1 MHFREPHVF
10 RSRDSSR
17 STTMAN
23 GALPIRTGDAV
34 NGSSIYDASSVEE
47 IRATLAELGAREA
60 SVTARLDDLLA
71 SQKDLNRQLSR
82 LDLARAQLSSQVVAT
97 RNISNGMLSSAAS
110 TANRIS
116 GAVKKLDRE
125 QAAVKATL
133 DVVEQV
139 AELKSCVLGVTG
151 SMGAP
156 QDWETA
162 ANYLYRASQI
172 PDSVIDGAFAEE
184 IVPTAEVPDLPRQT
198 IDSAS
203 ESLCGL
209 FLREFEKAAAAG
221 NGAGV
226 TRFFKLFP
234 LIGRSDVGLDAYGR
248 YVCGGIAAR
257 ARSNMSSTQRNDGL
271 FYASTLTKLFEH
283 IAQIVDGHQPLVERH
298 YGPGSMTKVIERIQ
312 VEADVQGG
320 IILDT
325 WSEERRVSRK
335 LTEVK
340 SYPFNFLV
348 QSFLPSQKPVNV
360 SSRTGS
366 PAPGS
371 GRASEDEGVDM
382 REVDALLNESATMLG
397 RWALY
402 TRFLAS
408 KVTAHTEDD
417 ALTRLT
423 LPPFVANSNLHKK
436 VQDLLVD
443 PFNSMATFFFRRS
456 VEKSFQLDESPS
468 DLTLNPSKPLGANP
482 PFITSAVDDVMYIVN
497 QVLNRT
503 LSTSHRPV
511 VASVLPSVSRV
522 LGSDFFGMIQR
533 KMRDESY
540 PKAAIQGALPP
551 ESIIISFLVLI
562 NNLDVATDYVRRII
576 RTCVGQPAAN
586 GTPAPQDS
594 PMADSFPF
602 GSEAVFVEKAV
613 CNIESSFEA
622 KTSELIAEAIEVML
636 KQVMRPRL
644 RPALIDTFRDI
655 DYFVTS
661 EEGANGDSDSTEDL
675 VTQRFERGWQAFT
688 LPLKRILTAANYD
701 KLLTLTVAHLAR
713 TLEKRIWSYYG
724 RVNELG
730 AVRLERDVAGIVA
743 TAVKGGRY
751 ELRNL
756 FQRSIQ
762 MTLVMNMEDD
772 EWKEISKLEGKAL
785 ERETGVVWKLDADER
800 RRARGIVKDRS

>member
-1 MHFREPHVF
+1 MAKENL
-10 RSRDSSR
+10 
-17 STTMAN
+17 STPA
-23 GALPIRTGDAV
+23 AV
-34 NGSSIYDASSVEE
+34 GNSDIYNAASVDE
-47 IRATLAELGAREA
+47 IRSALAELGAREA
-60 SVTARLDDLLA
+60 NVTARLDDLLA
-71 SQKDLNRQLSR
+71 SQKDLNRQLGR
-82 LDLARAQLSSQVVAT
+82 LDLARAQLGSQVVAT
-97 RNISNGMLSSAAS
+97 RSISNGMLSSAAS
-110 TANRIS
+110 TAHRIS

-139 AELKSCVLGVTG
+139 AQLKSCVLGVTG

-162 ANYLYRASQI
+162 ANYLHQASQI

-198 IDSAS
+198 LDSAA

-209 FLREFEKAAAAG
+209 FLREFEKAAQAG

-234 LIGRSDVGLDAYGR
+234 LIGRSDVGLDAYGK

-257 ARSNMSSTQRNDGL
+257 ARSNMSSTQRQDGL

-325 WSEERRVSRK
+325 WSEERRVARK

-348 QSFLPSQKPVNV
+348 QSFLPSQKPSTVQ
-360 SSRTGS
+360 SRTGS
-366 PAPGS
+366 PSPGS
-371 GRASEDEGVDM
+371 GRPSEDEGVDM
-382 REVDALLNESATMLG
+382 REIDALLNESATMLG

-402 TRFLAS
+402 TRFLAT
-408 KVTAHTEDD
+408 KVSGTSDGEADSRLHVPTFIAH
-417 ALTRLT
+417 
-423 LPPFVANSNLHKK
+423 SNIQKK
-436 VQDLLVD
+436 MQDLLID
-443 PFNSMATFFFRRS
+443 PFNTMAGFFFRRS
-456 VEKSFQLDESPS
+456 VEKSFQLDEAPT
-468 DLTLNPSKPLGANP
+468 DLSLNPNKALGANP

-497 QVLNRT
+497 QMLQRT
-503 LSTSHRPV
+503 LSTSQRSV
-511 VASVLPSVSRV
+511 VASVLPSIGRV

-551 ESIIISFLVLI
+551 ENLIISFLVLL
-562 NNLDVATDYVRRII
+562 NNLDLSTDYVRRII
-576 RTCVGQPAAN
+576 RTCLGQPSTTTQ
-586 GTPAPQDS
+586 TPSDGS
-594 PMADSFPF
+594 LLIDTFPF
-602 GSEAVFVEKAV
+602 GHESVFVEKALR
-613 CNIESSFEA
+613 NIESSFEA
-622 KTSELIAEAIEVML
+622 KTSELISEAIEVML

-644 RPALIDTFRDI
+644 RPVLIETFRDVGYAQNPGE
-655 DYFVTS
+655 DEGEDQDRS
-661 EEGANGDSDSTEDL
+661 EYDDL
-675 VTQRFERGWQAFT
+675 VPRRFERGWQAFT

-701 KLLTLTVAHLAR
+701 KLLTATVAALAR
-713 TLEKRIWSYYG
+713 LLEKRIWSYHT
-724 RVNELG
+724 RVRELG

-743 TAVKGGRY
+743 AAVRGGRY
-751 ELRNL
+751 GLRDL
-756 FQRSIQ
+756 FARCVQ
-762 MTLVMNMEDD
+762 MSLVMNMEED
-772 EWKEISKLEGKAL
+772 EWEEVAKLDGAAL
-785 ERETGVVWKLDADER
+785 ERETGVNWKLDADER
-800 RRARGIVKDRS
+800 RRARAIVVR

>member
-1 MHFREPHVF
+1 MANDSLANGHEPHH
-10 RSRDSSR
+10 
-17 STTMAN
+17 
-23 GALPIRTGDAV
+23 G
-34 NGSSIYDASSVEE
+34 SIYNAASVEE

-60 SVTARLDDLLA
+60 NVTARLDDLLA
-71 SQKDLNRQLSR
+71 SQKDLNRQLGR
-82 LDLARAQLSSQVVAT
+82 LDLVRAQLGSQAVAT
-97 RNISNGMLSSAAS
+97 RSISNGMLSSAAS
-110 TANRIS
+110 TAHRIS
-116 GAVKKLDRE
+116 GAVKKLDQE

-139 AELKSCVLGVTG
+139 AVLKSCVLGVTG

-162 ANYLYRASQI
+162 ANYLHQASQI
-172 PDSVIDGAFAEE
+172 PEAVTNGAFAEE

-198 IDSAS
+198 LDSAA

-209 FLREFEKAAAAG
+209 FLREFEKAAQAG

-234 LIGRSDVGLDAYGR
+234 LIGRSDVGLDAYGK

-257 ARSNMSSTQRNDGL
+257 ARSNMSSTQRQDGL

-283 IAQIVDGHQPLVERH
+283 IAQIVEGHQPLVERH

-325 WSEERRVSRK
+325 WSEERKVARK

-348 QSFLPSQKPVNV
+348 QSFLPSQKPSNLQ
-360 SSRTGS
+360 SRTGS

-402 TRFLAS
+402 TRFLAT
-408 KVTAHTEDD
+408 KVNANTEDGAD
-417 ALTRLT
+417 TKLSI
-423 LPPFVANSNLHKK
+423 PQFISQSNIQKK
-436 VQDLLVD
+436 MQQLLID
-443 PFNSMATFFFRRS
+443 PFNTMAGFFFRRS
-456 VEKSFQLDESPS
+456 VEKSFQLDEAPT
-468 DLTLNPSKPLGANP
+468 DLSLNPNKPLGANP

-497 QVLNRT
+497 QMLQRT
-503 LSTSHRPV
+503 LSTSQRSV
-511 VASVLPSVSRV
+511 AASVLPAVSRV
-522 LGSDFFGMIQR
+522 LGSDFFSMIQR

-551 ESIIISFLVLI
+551 ENLIISFLVLL
-562 NNLDVATDYVRRII
+562 NNLDVATDYVRRIVN
-576 RTCVGQPAAN
+576 TCLGHTSATKQQQ
-586 GTPAPQDS
+586 APDGS
-594 PMADSFPF
+594 LLADTFPF
-602 GSEAVFVEKAV
+602 GHEAVFVEKALR
-613 CNIESSFEA
+613 NIESSFEA
-622 KTSELIAEAIEVML
+622 KTSELINEAIEVML

-644 RPALIDTFRDI
+644 RPVLIETFRDI
-655 DYFVTS
+655 DYA
-661 EEGANGDSDSTEDL
+661 EESTDGDEHAESDNI

-688 LPLKRILTAANYD
+688 LPLKRILTPANYD
-701 KLLTLTVAHLAR
+701 KLLTVTVGHLAR
-713 TLEKRIWSYYG
+713 ALEKRILSYYG

-730 AVRLERDVAGIVA
+730 AVRLERDVAGIISA
-743 TAVKGGRY
+743 AVKGGRY
-751 ELRNL
+751 ELRDL
-756 FQRSIQ
+756 FARSVQ
-762 MTLVMNMEDD
+762 MTLVMNMEED
-772 EWKEISKLEGKAL
+772 EWEEISRLSGPQL
-785 ERETGVVWKLDADER
+785 ERETGVSWKLDADER
-800 RRARGIVKDRS
+800 KRARGVVKDRG

>member
-1 MHFREPHVF
+1 
-10 RSRDSSR
+10 
-17 STTMAN
+17 MAN
-23 GALPIRTGDAV
+23 DSLSHAADPKTA
-34 NGSSIYDASSVEE
+34 NIYNAASVDE
-47 IRATLAELGAREA
+47 IRAALAELGAREA
-60 SVTARLDDLLA
+60 NVTARLDNLLA
-71 SQKDLNRQLSR
+71 SQKDLNRQLGR
-82 LDLARAQLSSQVVAT
+82 LDLARAQLGSQAVAA
-97 RNISNGMLSSAAS
+97 RSISNGMLSSAAS
-110 TANRIS
+110 TAHRIS

-162 ANYLYRASQI
+162 ANYLHQASQI

-198 IDSAS
+198 LDSAA

-209 FLREFEKAAAAG
+209 FLREFEKAAQAG

-234 LIGRSDVGLDAYGR
+234 LIGRSDVGLDAYGK

-257 ARSNMSSTQRNDGL
+257 ARSNMSSTQRQDGM

-283 IAQIVDGHQPLVERH
+283 IAQIVEGHQPLVERH

-325 WSEERRVSRK
+325 WSEERRVARK

-348 QSFLPSQKPVNV
+348 QSFLPSQKPSAVQ
-360 SSRTGS
+360 SRNGS
-366 PAPGS
+366 PGPGS
-371 GRASEDEGVDM
+371 GRPSEDEGVDM
-382 REVDALLNESATMLG
+382 REVDALLTESATMLG

-402 TRFLAS
+402 TRFLAT
-408 KVTAHTEDD
+408 KVSAATEDE
-417 ALTRLT
+417 ANTKLSI
-423 LPPFVANSNLHKK
+423 PPFIANSNIQKK
-436 VQDLLVD
+436 MQELLID
-443 PFNSMATFFFRRS
+443 PFNTMAGFFFRRS
-456 VEKSFQLDESPS
+456 VEKSFQLDEAPT
-468 DLTLNPSKPLGANP
+468 DLTLNPNKPLGANP

-497 QVLNRT
+497 QVLQRVM
-503 LSTSHRPV
+503 STSQRPV
-511 VASVLPSVSRV
+511 VASVFPSIGRV

-551 ESIIISFLVLI
+551 ESLIISFLVLL
-562 NNLDVATDYVRRII
+562 NNLDTATDYVRRIVK
-576 RTCVGQPAAN
+576 TCLGQTN
-586 GTPAPQDS
+586 PQIPDGS
-594 PMADSFPF
+594 LLADSFPF
-602 GSEAVFVEKAV
+602 GNEAVFVEKALKH
-613 CNIESSFEA
+613 IESSFEA
-622 KTSELIAEAIEVML
+622 KTSELISEAIEVML

-644 RPALIDTFRDI
+644 RPVLLESFRDI
-655 DYFVTS
+655 DYNEEPSNS
-661 EEGANGDSDSTEDL
+661 EDASESDDI
-675 VTQRFERGWQAFT
+675 VVQRFARGWQAFT
-688 LPLKRILTAANYD
+688 LPLKRILTPANYD
-701 KLLTLTVAHLAR
+701 KLLTVTVGHLAR

-730 AVRLERDVAGIVA
+730 AVRLERDIAGIVS

-751 ELRNL
+751 ELRDL
-756 FQRSIQ
+756 FARSVQ
-762 MTLVMNMEDD
+762 MTLVLNMEED
-772 EWKEISKLEGKAL
+772 EWEEISRLPEAQL
-785 ERETGVVWKLDADER
+785 ERVTGVAWKLDVDER
-800 RRARGIVKDRS
+800 KRARGIVRDRT